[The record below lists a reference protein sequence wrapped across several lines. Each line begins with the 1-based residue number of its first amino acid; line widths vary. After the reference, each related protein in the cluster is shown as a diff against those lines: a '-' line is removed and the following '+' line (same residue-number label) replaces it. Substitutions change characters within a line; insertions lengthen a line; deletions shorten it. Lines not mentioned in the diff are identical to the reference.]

1 MALASI
7 RSITSCDGKPK
18 TVFLSSFVIWLSP
31 NEFFEMTNT
40 DAVQLFMQSY
50 YFNFGLEVDLII
62 EDGGQRGLSSRD
74 VSAI

>member
-1 MALASI
+1 MI
-7 RSITSCDGKPK
+7 
-18 TVFLSSFVIWLSP
+18 
-31 NEFFEMTNT
+31 NT

-62 EDGGQRGLSSRD
+62 EDGGQRGLSSPD